1 MKALRVHRGQVAPLL
16 RRDIDTDQIIP
27 KQFLKS
33 IERTGFGRHLFN
45 DWRFGP
51 GGQLKAGFVLNDE
64 RYRGATVL
72 VTGPNFGCGSSREHA
87 AWALEDYGFRVV
99 IAPSFADIFRN
110 NAITNGVLPVV
121 LPEAVVNEIATRASG
136 ATPYEVEVDL
146 ESRRVRDEA
155 GLDVSFDLDDAS
167 RHRLLNGLDDIGL
180 ILEHQEAISR
190 YERRLQAVSRQP
202 SAVSDFSDRGS
213 QMAEG

>member
-1 MKALRVHRGQVAPLL
+1 MKSLRVHRGHVVPLL

-33 IERTGFGRHLFN
+33 IERTGFGRYLFN

-51 GGQLKAGFVLNDE
+51 GGEPKREFVLNDD
-64 RYRGATVL
+64 RFRGATIL

-99 IAPSFADIFRN
+99 ISPSFADIFRN
-110 NAITNGVLPVV
+110 NAVTNGVLPVV
-121 LPEAVVNEIATRASG
+121 LSQATVNDLAARASG
-136 ATPYEVEVDL
+136 DNPYEIEVDL
-146 ESRRVRDEA
+146 ESRRVRDGV
-155 GLDVSFDLDDAS
+155 GLDEAFDIDDAA

-180 ILEHQEAISR
+180 ILEREEAIAR
-190 YERRLQAVSRQP
+190 YEKRSW
-202 SAVSDFSDRGS
+202 S
-213 QMAEG
+213 